1 MKVKVTFIMMSLTFV
16 RDHRVTPRAAMLALL
31 LHGLTAHAQERPPP
45 EPAPDGAEVAFQP
58 PELLVRAEADYPE
71 AARAQRVEGRV
82 VLRVTIDREGLV
94 TQVDLIEP
102 AGHGFD
108 EAAREAASRCRFRP
122 GRQRGKPVAVRILFP
137 YDFRLPAE
145 AAPAPT
151 PAPVLGP
158 AAEPKVG
165 AEPTALVT
173 PAPAAVEP
181 EPKEVTVVGERN
193 EAEELQQSAEAVT
206 VVSTR
211 KARRETAD
219 LGEVLARTQ
228 GVAVRRSGGLGSD
241 ARFSLNGLYDEQ
253 IRFFLDG
260 VPLDGAGF
268 PFGVANVPVNLIERV
283 EVYRGVV
290 PIRFGADA
298 LGGAVN
304 LVSDD
309 AYDTHAGASY
319 QVGSFG
325 THRVTADGRWRHGP
339 SGIVLGAATFFDVTK
354 NDYDVDVEIP
364 DGRGRPQP
372 ATVPRFHD
380 RYRAWGGVVE
390 AGVVERPWARR
401 LLLRGFYSTYD
412 KELQHNL
419 VMTVPYGEVSYGES
433 VAGATLRYEAD
444 LRENVSFE
452 LVGSY
457 ARTSIDYSDQTEWSY
472 WWNGRIRKRSLG
484 VGGEIDGK
492 AHDQRIW
499 THSAFG
505 RGLVEW
511 KLTPAHAVRAS
522 LTPSFATRSGDER
535 IQADP
540 TARDPLTAQREL
552 FQLVSGVEHQLDVFH
567 GKLSN
572 VVFVKDYLYD
582 AKTEEPVT
590 GGFFRRRDRAS
601 HTRGVGDSLRYRFAP
616 WLYAKA
622 SYEYATRLP
631 RADEVFG
638 NGVLILANLELEPE
652 VSHNA
657 NIGPRFEARA
667 TPAGDF
673 VLDVNAFL
681 RDSDRLIVLLGN
693 DRTFTYQNVYRA
705 RGLGLEN
712 ALSWVSP
719 RRYVNLDGMLTWQD
733 VRNASSA
740 GTFGKFDGD
749 RIPNRPYLFGSWA
762 ARLHFEQVLD
772 ERDAIEPYY
781 HGRYVHEFFRGWES
795 VGIVSSKQTVDS
807 QVTHA
812 AGVSWRVTRD
822 FASVTSTFEVDNL
835 TNAKAFD
842 NYGVQRPGRAF
853 YLKVTGEL

>member
-1 MKVKVTFIMMSLTFV
+1 
-16 RDHRVTPRAAMLALL
+16 MLALL
-31 LHGLTAHAQERPPP
+31 LHGLHARAQEEPLSPPAS
-45 EPAPDGAEVAFQP
+45 EGAATAFQP
-58 PELLVRAEADYPE
+58 PELVLRAEADYPE
-71 AARAQRVEGRV
+71 EARAQLLEGRV
-82 VLRVTIDREGLV
+82 VLRVTINREGLV
-94 TQVDLIEP
+94 TQVDVLEA

-122 GRQRGKPVAVRILFP
+122 GLQGGKPVPVRILLP
-137 YDFRLPAE
+137 YEFNLPAE
-145 AAPAPT
+145 
-151 PAPVLGP
+151 
-158 AAEPKVG
+158 
-165 AEPTALVT
+165 
-173 PAPAAVEP
+173 PAPAAAAEP
-181 EPKEVTVVGERN
+181 ASKPTSDQQLAPPTAPQESMEVTVVGKPSK
-193 EAEELQQSAEAVT
+193 AEGLQQSAEAVN

-241 ARFSLNGLYDEQ
+241 ARFSLNGLYDDQ

-260 VPLDGAGF
+260 VPLDVAGF
-268 PFGVANVPVNLIERV
+268 PFGIANVPVNLIERV

-325 THRVTADGRWRHGP
+325 THRVTANGRWRHEPTGV
-339 SGIVLGAATFFDVTK
+339 VLGAATFLDATK
-354 NDYDVDVEIP
+354 NDYDIDVKIP
-364 DGRGRPQP
+364 NTRGREEP

-380 RYRAWGGVVE
+380 RYRAWGAVVE
-390 AGVVERPWARR
+390 AGVVDRPWARR

-412 KELQHNL
+412 KQLQHNL
-419 VMTVPYGEVSYGES
+419 TMTVPYGDVGYGES

-444 LRENVSFE
+444 LHENVSVE

-457 ARTSIDYSDQTEWSY
+457 ARATIDYSDQTEWIY
-472 WWNGRIRKRSLG
+472 WWNGRIRKRTHG
-484 VGGEIDGK
+484 VGGEIDGE
-492 AHDQRIW
+492 AHDQSIW
-499 THSAFG
+499 THSTFG
-505 RGLVEW
+505 RGLIVW
-511 KLTPAHAVRAS
+511 KIMPEHAVRAS
-522 LTPSFATRSGDER
+522 LTPSFTTRSGDER

-540 TARDPLTAQREL
+540 AGRDPLSAQRDL
-552 FQLVSGVEHQLDVFH
+552 SQLVSGVEYQLDLFD

-582 AKTEEPVT
+582 AKTEEQVT
-590 GGFFRRRDRAS
+590 GGFFRRRDRSS
-601 HTRGVGDSLRYRFAP
+601 HTRGAGDSLRYRFAP

-657 NIGPRFEARA
+657 NVGPRIEVRA

-673 VLDVNAFL
+673 VFDVNAFL

-693 DRTFTYQNVYRA
+693 DRTFTHQNVYRA

-733 VRNASSA
+733 VRNASRV

-749 RIPNRPYLFGSWA
+749 RIPNRPYLFGSWG

-795 VGIVSSKQTVDS
+795 VGKVDSKQTVDS

-822 FASVTSTFEVDNL
+822 STSVTSTLEVDNL